1 MNPPK
6 STTYLGV
13 AGAALLLALLL
24 LGSVLTLALT
34 SRYAEAAAPSDTATY
49 LLLALSAALLIFG
62 AWFLRVGTRY
72 LRDPDTLKEPERSEV
87 LYGRHLVGIGFALLA
102 DALLNVVVVAVLI
115 RRISSL
121 QSSGHFQRAGR
132 QGSDLHGDEFNAANV
147 HGVIEKIAPSEAG
160 EVLMRLFGRDPAEC
174 FLVGILLIMST
185 LVTLLGALFFFA
197 TAMWNKMQNAER
209 ENFDSSIFWAG
220 LWFRVGEA
228 VVFNLVFF
236 FLLRVYAPDS
246 YLLLPLV
253 SLLVG
258 MFLKSGEQL
267 VSSLAQRVFA
277 AFSALLP
284 VEAAPRVAADV
295 YQAVL
300 TQVPPEPEAR
310 GRLLNALT
318 DALIAMRGVESAR
331 IDPQFLLL
339 RVRFDAQKVA
349 LKDIRHT
356 VQLLGCDVQQTDDAK
371 EQEPRVTT
379 NKAVRVVLVD
389 DPPKSGLDS

>member
-1 MNPPK
+1 MNTPK
-6 STTYLGV
+6 STTALGV
-13 AGAALLLALLL
+13 AGAALLLSLLL
-24 LGSVLTLALT
+24 VGSVLTLLLT
-34 SRYAEAAAPSDTATY
+34 SRYAEAPAPSDTATY
-49 LLLALSAALLIFG
+49 LLLGIAAALLLLG
-62 AWFLRVGTRY
+62 LWFLRSGLRS
-72 LRDPDTLKEPERSEV
+72 LRDPESLKEPEKSEV

-121 QSSGHFQRAGR
+121 QASGHFQRASQHGN
-132 QGSDLHGDEFNAANV
+132 DLYGDEFNAANV

-197 TAMWNKMQNAER
+197 TAMWNKMQNADR
-209 ENFDSSIFWAG
+209 ESFDPSIFWAG

-267 VSSLAQRVFA
+267 VSSLAQRLFA

-284 VEAAPRVAADV
+284 VETAPRTAADV

-300 TQVPPEPEAR
+300 TQVPQEPDSRAK
-310 GRLLNALT
+310 LFNALT
-318 DALIAMRGVESAR
+318 DALVAMRGVESAR

-339 RVRFDAQKVA
+339 RVRYDAQKLT

-356 VQLLGCDVQQTDDAK
+356 VQLLGCDIQKAEPAENQPDAD
-371 EQEPRVTT
+371 E
-379 NKAVRVVLVD
+379 
-389 DPPKSGLDS
+389 